1 MPAHASTADLLT
13 LHALRLGGMGEP
25 PAVAAR
31 FRLDP
36 VTVEELLL
44 DFAAYGWVRH
54 SNFGGD
60 GGWSLTEAG
69 RREGERRLA
78 AELAATGAGAE
89 VTRAHAAFLPLNARF
104 QDAVTRWQLRPLPGE
119 PMAHNDHTD
128 PRWDDRVL
136 DELAGLGARLA
147 PVCADLAAVLTRFD
161 GYTDRYL
168 SALGQVERGLRR
180 WVDGIGIDSCHRVW
194 FELHEDL
201 LATLGIER
209 GEDA

>member
-13 LHALRLGGMGEP
+13 LHALRLNGTAEA

-36 VTVEELLL
+36 VAVEELLL
-44 DFAAYGWVRH
+44 DFAAYGWARRTD
-54 SNFGGD
+54 FAGD

-78 AELAATGAGAE
+78 AELAETGDGDDVA
-89 VTRAHAAFLPLNARF
+89 RAHATFLPLNARF

-119 PMAHNDHTD
+119 QMAANDHTD
-128 PRWDDRVL
+128 AGWDDRVL
-136 DELAGLGARLA
+136 DDLRGLGARLT

-161 GYTDRYL
+161 GYADRYL

-209 GEDA
+209 GDEA

>member
-1 MPAHASTADLLT
+1 MPAHASAADLLT
-13 LHALRLGGMGEP
+13 LHALRLGGMAEP
-25 PAVAAR
+25 AAVAAR

-36 VTVEELLL
+36 GTVEELLL
-44 DFAAYGWVRH
+44 DFAAYGWARR
-54 SNFGGD
+54 SEFAGD
-60 GGWSLTEAG
+60 GGWNLTDAG
-69 RREGERRLA
+69 RHEGERRLA
-78 AELAATGAGAE
+78 AELAETGAGEQVA
-89 VTRAHAAFLPLNARF
+89 RAHATFLPLNTRF

-119 PMAHNDHTD
+119 PMAPNDHSD

-136 DELAGLGARLA
+136 DELAGLGARLT
-147 PVCADLAAVLTRFD
+147 PVCADLAAALTRFD
-161 GYTDRYL
+161 GYAERYL

-209 GEDA
+209 GDEA